1 MHAAKPGGAI
11 SKYFMPSLRTV
22 RWHFWYLDRINKT
35 QTHFPEVKFCTNPL
49 RLRHRCMNC
58 LLFAQFH
65 KRKSSLSSAAAVNSR
80 PMKKRRHQFR
90 GLTVLCVYLMK
101 IKGSSCASACVLRFY
116 NTPSIVSA
124 VCMYVCV
131 PVGLPLSSSPLRP
144 VPHFETC

>member
-1 MHAAKPGGAI
+1 MRAAKPGGAI

-35 QTHFPEVKFCTNPL
+35 QTHFPEVTFCTNPV
-49 RLRHRCMNC
+49 RLRHRCLNW

-65 KRKSSLSSAAAVNSR
+65 KRKSSLSSVAAVNST

-90 GLTVLCVYLMK
+90 GLTVYISWKSRAVLVCV
-101 IKGSSCASACVLRFY
+101 CVLRFY